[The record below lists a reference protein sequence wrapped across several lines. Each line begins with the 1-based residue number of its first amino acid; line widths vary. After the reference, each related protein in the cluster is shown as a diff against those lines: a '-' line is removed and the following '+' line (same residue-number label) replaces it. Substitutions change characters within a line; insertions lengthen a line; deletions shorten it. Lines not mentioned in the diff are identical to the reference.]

1 VMPYQNVSYQKQK
14 EALASLDQNLWETQH
29 WLIKPELISRFENEG
44 HLDLFANLQKAALYR
59 ILNQERLNTM
69 LSTQLTLMGEGL
81 EASALISSLAN
92 SIVLSKKQPDLLER
106 LLQIAF
112 IERSNELI
120 ADEKTHSDVR
130 AALNQTNS
138 EIERWLGKQKNT
150 SSETL
155 KNHFRFALSMLEKE

>member
-1 VMPYQNVSYQKQK
+1 
-14 EALASLDQNLWETQH
+14 
-29 WLIKPELISRFENEG
+29 
-44 HLDLFANLQKAALYR
+44 
-59 ILNQERLNTM
+59 M